1 LKLEKVLNFLQNHIR
16 ILLLLYLAVQLG
28 YVFFSNLNYQS
39 DSLYYFSLAQECLRL
54 HTFYPA
60 PIHLYQDYI
69 IAPLYINILVVILS
83 IVNSKITIGIFNI
96 ILNFIQLF
104 LVYKITFRIFNKES
118 AKVVVI
124 VYIFYLSTLGLV
136 LFNYTELIFNVL
148 ILSSIYFYLQNNN
161 WKTIISGILLAASI
175 AVRPIGWALL
185 GAYLINEFY
194 SGEQVK
200 KILVNAGIMISGL
213 LVFIIFFGT
222 FNYSHFGKFIFTS
235 TNGPVNLLIA
245 ANDDATGAYNNKV
258 FEKGKIGYIANPEK
272 KTYIVKEGY
281 WLNQAYKW
289 IYEHPVKYIS
299 LFPLKIVHMFIWD
312 DFTVSRLLNLS
323 NWNLYKVAKDIITGS
338 KEPILDDNPPALKIS
353 YFVLQFLHHLY
364 YFTLVVLFIFSTVKN
379 FKALFLN
386 NGLRLFLLFMS
397 LGLCI
402 HLLTY
407 GDARYKYPYIISMMI
422 FIAPVIYNSVNSK
435 RLVLKYLTWIPL
447 HYV

>member
-28 YVFFSNLNYQS
+28 YVSFSNLNYQS
-39 DSLYYFSLAQECLRL
+39 DSLYYFNLAQDCLKL

-69 IAPLYINILVVILS
+69 VAPLYINMLVVILS
-83 IVNSKITIGIFNI
+83 IINSKIAIGIFNI
-96 ILNFIQLF
+96 ILNFTQLW
-104 LVYKITFRIFNKES
+104 LIYRITIRIFNKEA
-118 AKVVVI
+118 AKVAVI
-124 VYIFYLSTLGLV
+124 IYIFYLSTLGLV

-148 ILSSIYFYLQNNN
+148 IFASIYFYLQKNSL
-161 WKTIISGILLAASI
+161 KMIISGILLAASI
-175 AVRPIGWALL
+175 GVRPIGWALL
-185 GAYLINEFY
+185 GAYLINELF

-200 KILVNAGIMISGL
+200 KILSNAGILNSGL
-213 LVFIIFFGT
+213 LVFIILFGA

-235 TNGPVNLLIA
+235 TNGPVNLLIS

-258 FEKGKIGYIANPEK
+258 FEKGKIGFVANPEK

-281 WLNQAYKW
+281 WLNQAYNW
-289 IYEHPVKYIS
+289 IYKHPVKYIS

-312 DFTVSRLLNLS
+312 DFSVSRLLNLS

-338 KEPILDDNPPALKIS
+338 EGPILDGNPLELKIS

-364 YFTLVVLFIFSTVKN
+364 YFSLVVLFILVIKMN
-379 FKALFLN
+379 FKELFSN
-386 NGLRLFLLFMS
+386 YGLRLLLLFMF
-397 LGLCI
+397 LGISI
-402 HLLTY
+402 HLITF

-422 FIAPVIYNSVNSK
+422 FIAPVVYNSIISK
-435 RLVLKYLTWIPL
+435 RLVLKYSTLISF